1 MLVILTVKQ
10 KYHTWYQND
19 LKLQSEKSN
28 IICICVPSVNYAVAS
43 CLSHQGLPTTPY
55 GGGESTS
62 TAIAPTSTHRDTS
75 MAMATQPCLS
85 ILS

>member
-1 MLVILTVKQ
+1 M
-10 KYHTWYQND
+10 
-19 LKLQSEKSN
+19 N
-28 IICICVPSVNYAVAS
+28 IIRRLHMYAKRKLRSSILFEPPGPSY
-43 CLSHQGLPTTPY
+43 TPY

-62 TAIAPTSTHRDTS
+62 TAIAPTSTHRDIS